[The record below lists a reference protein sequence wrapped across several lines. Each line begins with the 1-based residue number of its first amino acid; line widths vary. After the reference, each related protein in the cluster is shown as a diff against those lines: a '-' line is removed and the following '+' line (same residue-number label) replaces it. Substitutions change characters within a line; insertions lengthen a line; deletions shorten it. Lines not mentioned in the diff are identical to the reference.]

1 MNSLSACDENK
12 ILGTIGAILG
22 GLLGYLL
29 WIFCGYYFLIP
40 GIVGFALAFF
50 IIKAY
55 IMLAGSIS
63 RTGLVICSIVSLLW
77 ISISEIGCVT
87 LHIYFD
93 WQIREP
99 AEILKNINNYVNAN
113 GLFMKMISNT
123 LVGILT
129 FAAGCFNMYYKIWKE
144 TGNGPKEKVT
154 VDNEDPF

>member
-1 MNSLSACDENK
+1 MKSLYACDENK
-12 ILGTIGAILG
+12 ILGTVGAILG

-55 IMLAGSIS
+55 ITLAGSIS
-63 RTGLVICSIVSLLW
+63 RTGLVICGIVSLLW
-77 ISISEIGCVT
+77 ISISEIGCVA

-93 WQIREP
+93 WKIRELS
-99 AEILKNINNYVNAN
+99 EILKNIENYVNAN
-113 GLFMKMISNT
+113 GLFMKMIGNT
-123 LVGILT
+123 LVGIFT
-129 FAAGCFNMYYKIWKE
+129 FAVGCFNMYYKIWKE

>member
-1 MNSLSACDENK
+1 
-12 ILGTIGAILG
+12 
-22 GLLGYLL
+22 
-29 WIFCGYYFLIP
+29 
-40 GIVGFALAFF
+40 
-50 IIKAY
+50 
-55 IMLAGSIS
+55 MLAGSIS

-77 ISISEIGCVT
+77 ISISEIGCVA

-129 FAAGCFNMYYKIWKE
+129 FATGCFNMYYKIWKE